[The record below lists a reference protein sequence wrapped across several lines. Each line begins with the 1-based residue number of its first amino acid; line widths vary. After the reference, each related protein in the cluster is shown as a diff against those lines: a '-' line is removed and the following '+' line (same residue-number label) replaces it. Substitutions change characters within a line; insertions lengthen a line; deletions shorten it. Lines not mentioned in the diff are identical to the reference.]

1 MPCSYCSLVGASPT
15 AAKWPF
21 IVITEGAVA
30 LEAADGRRRELMTPL
45 LGGDVDIARRRKP
58 SIVPAIGGARSVEII
73 TIMNADSNKIEQLV
87 VQLVQVT
94 LTNFGLARYGCV
106 RNTLLSEGTYSELD
120 MIAIIVNRRRE

>member
-30 LEAADGRRRELMTPL
+30 LEAADGRRGELVMPL

-58 SIVPAIGGARSVEII
+58 SIVPAIERARSVGD
-73 TIMNADSNKIEQLV
+73 N
-87 VQLVQVT
+87 
-94 LTNFGLARYGCV
+94 Y
-106 RNTLLSEGTYSELD
+106 YSQCRLKQ
-120 MIAIIVNRRRE
+120 IRANSSTA